1 MAEGQR
7 FLQVCRKLRGG
18 GAVMKINERLFPVD
32 EPVLTDAALA
42 RDALG
47 LPQTSCSPASIPQYN
62 QDGKTVSLKFGGSW
76 KGLGGG
82 QKSRG

>member
-1 MAEGQR
+1 
-7 FLQVCRKLRGG
+7 
-18 GAVMKINERLFPVD
+18 MKINERLFPVD

-62 QDGKTVSLKFGGSW
+62 QDGRTVSLKFGGSW
-76 KGLGGG
+76 KGLGGD